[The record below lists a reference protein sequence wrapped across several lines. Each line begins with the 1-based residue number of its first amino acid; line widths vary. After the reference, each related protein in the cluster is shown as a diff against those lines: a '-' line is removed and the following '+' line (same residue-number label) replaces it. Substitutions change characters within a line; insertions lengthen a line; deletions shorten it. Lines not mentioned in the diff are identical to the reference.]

1 MITNRKLITSC
12 GVILATAVSATWAVK
27 NTEAQTST
35 DIACT
40 ETPDCSALGYTKNSS
55 DCPDGGIKCPFDD
68 RKMFCVSGEAIDF
81 QFQNELNLYDIV
93 YSDGTTSQTY
103 NANKL
108 AIGLVAYVHPNGKKN
123 HGLMISL
130 DQPPAQTRAEA
141 IKRCSGY
148 VTKGTKS
155 SNWHLPDMAELMMIS
170 SGNDASN
177 EYTNLINAL
186 NKVPGA
192 NRLGRSYTESYC
204 LSGTADYNKTYLN
217 ATPACSSYNKSGTC
231 TATGST
237 SGSCTATGTVSGTC
251 NTSGKVNVT
260 SVDIICT
267 ETSSDS
273 YGALISLPQQAS
285 MICRSYSGYRYGKLS
300 GKASYSD
307 SCTATPSF
315 SKSCTVKK
323 DFSKQCTATIA
334 VDGTNRL
341 EDTVY
346 WSISDNPTTSGN
358 WLYANL
364 NSTTG
369 WAEGGSLSAKYGH
382 YRCVASF

>member
-1 MITNRKLITSC
+1 MITNRKLITSW

-217 ATPACSSYNKSGTC
+217 AAPACSSYNKSGTC

-237 SGSCTATGTVSGTC
+237 SGSCTVNGSTSGTC
-251 NTSGKVNVT
+251 TGSLVPGRCPSGTSQQSGCPNVGSITMRCYKDNTGAMTQVPCYSAGECTVT
-260 SVDIICT
+260 K
-267 ETSSDS
+267 S
-273 YGALISLPQQAS
+273 Y
-285 MICRSYSGYRYGKLS
+285 
-300 GKASYSD
+300 
-307 SCTATPSF
+307 
-315 SKSCTVKK
+315 SKSCTVNKNY
-323 DFSKQCTATIA
+323 SKQCTATIA

>member
-1 MITNRKLITSC
+1 MITNRKLITSW

-237 SGSCTATGTVSGTC
+237 KGSCTATGSTSGTC
-251 NTSGKVNVT
+251 TGSIVRGRCPSGTSQQSSCPGGGSATMRCYNPNTGVSTNIPCSYVSECTVT
-260 SVDIICT
+260 K
-267 ETSSDS
+267 
-273 YGALISLPQQAS
+273 G
-285 MICRSYSGYRYGKLS
+285 
-300 GKASYSD
+300 YSD
-307 SCTATPSF
+307 SCTVT
-315 SKSCTVKK
+315 KNY
-323 DFSKQCTATIA
+323 SKQCTATIA

>member
-1 MITNRKLITSC
+1 MITNRKLITSW

-217 ATPACSSYNKSGTC
+217 AAPACSSYNKSANC

-237 SGSCTATGTVSGTC
+237 SGSCTATGNTSGTC
-251 NTSGKVNVT
+251 TGRLVQGRCPSGTSQSSGCPNVGSLT
-260 SVDIICT
+260 MRCYNNINGGMTQIPCFSVDECT
-267 ETSSDS
+267 VTES
-273 YGALISLPQQAS
+273 Y
-285 MICRSYSGYRYGKLS
+285 
-300 GKASYSD
+300 
-307 SCTATPSF
+307 
-315 SKSCTVKK
+315 SKSCTVNKNY
-323 DFSKQCTATIA
+323 SKQCTATIA

>member
-1 MITNRKLITSC
+1 MITNRKLITSW
-12 GVILATAVSATWAVK
+12 GVILVTAVSATWAVK

-217 ATPACSSYNKSGTC
+217 AAPACSSYNKSANC

-237 SGSCTATGTVSGTC
+237 KGSCTATGNTSGTC
-251 NTSGKVNVT
+251 TGSIVRRRCPSGTSQSSGCPNVST
-260 SVDIICT
+260 AMRCYNSSTGAVVTQIPCYSVSECT
-267 ETSSDS
+267 VTK
-273 YGALISLPQQAS
+273 G
-285 MICRSYSGYRYGKLS
+285 
-300 GKASYSD
+300 YSD
-307 SCTATPSF
+307 SCTVT
-315 SKSCTVKK
+315 KNY
-323 DFSKQCTATIA
+323 SKQCTATIA

>member
-1 MITNRKLITSC
+1 MITRKNTTFA
-12 GVILATAVSATWAVK
+12 VIASTAIVSALWAARK
-27 NTEAQTST
+27 TEAQTST
-35 DIACT
+35 PISCT
-40 ETPDCSALGYTKNSS
+40 ATPDCSTLGYTKNAS

-81 QFQNELNLYDIV
+81 QFQNKIQLYDIV

-108 AIGLVAYVHPNGKKN
+108 AIGLVAYVHPNGQQN
-123 HGLMISL
+123 HGWIISL
-130 DQPPAQTRAEA
+130 DQQPAQTRAEA

-155 SNWHLPDMAELMMIS
+155 SNWHLPDMAELLLIS
-170 SGNDASN
+170 NGNDASN
-177 EYTNLINAL
+177 EYTQLNNAL
-186 NKVPGA
+186 NKIPGA

-204 LSGTADYNKTYLN
+204 LSGTADHGKTYLN
-217 ATPACSSYNKSGTC
+217 AAPACSSYNKSGTC

-237 SGSCTATGTVSGTC
+237 SGTCTATGTVSGTC
-251 NTSGKVNVT
+251 TGTLKWPTCPSGTTAQNYP
-260 SVDIICT
+260 SCQYLF
-267 ETSSDS
+267 S
-273 YGALISLPQQAS
+273 YG
-285 MICRSYSGYRYGKLS
+285 SYNTQLECVPTGSSG
-300 GKASYSD
+300 SYTMVQCQPTVA
-307 SCTATPSF
+307 SCTASPSF
-315 SKSCTVKK
+315 SKSCTVTKNY
-323 DFSKQCTATIA
+323 SKECTATIS

-346 WSISDNPTTSGN
+346 WSISDNPSTSGN

-364 NSTTG
+364 NSTSG
-369 WAEGGSLSAKYGH
+369 MAEAASLSAKYGH

>member
-1 MITNRKLITSC
+1 MITNRKLITSL
-12 GVILATAVSATWAVK
+12 GVILVTAVSGTWAVK

-123 HGLMISL
+123 HGLIISL

-237 SGSCTATGTVSGTC
+237 SGSCTATGSTSGTC
-251 NTSGKVNVT
+251 TGRVVSGRCPSGTSQQSGCPNVDSVT
-260 SVDIICT
+260 MRCYSSSTGTRMIPCYSVDECT
-267 ETSSDS
+267 VT
-273 YGALISLPQQAS
+273 
-285 MICRSYSGYRYGKLS
+285 RSY
-300 GKASYSD
+300 
-307 SCTATPSF
+307 
-315 SKSCTVKK
+315 SKSCTVNKNY
-323 DFSKQCTATIA
+323 SKQCTATIA

>member
-1 MITNRKLITSC
+1 MITNRKLITSW

-204 LSGTADYNKTYLN
+204 LNGTADYNKTYLN
-217 ATPACSSYNKSGTC
+217 ATPACSSYNKSAKC

-237 SGSCTATGTVSGTC
+237 SGSCTATGSTSGTC
-251 NTSGKVNVT
+251 TGRIVQGRCPSGTSQQSSCPNAGSLSAMMRCYNNSAGGSTTIPCFSVSECTVT
-260 SVDIICT
+260 K
-267 ETSSDS
+267 
-273 YGALISLPQQAS
+273 G
-285 MICRSYSGYRYGKLS
+285 
-300 GKASYSD
+300 YSD
-307 SCTATPSF
+307 SCTV
-315 SKSCTVKK
+315 SKNY
-323 DFSKQCTATIA
+323 SKQCTATIA

>member
-1 MITNRKLITSC
+1 MITNRKLITSW

-217 ATPACSSYNKSGTC
+217 GSPNCTAQTKTTTCTCNTNGSCSTSGTC
-231 TATGST
+231 TGQVSWKPVYCRGTISEQCDASNLYVRAMCKEEMG
-237 SGSCTATGTVSGTC
+237 SGSGQYVQRPVECTQSVSACTVNRSC
-251 NTSGKVNVT
+251 SVN
-260 SVDIICT
+260 
-267 ETSSDS
+267 
-273 YGALISLPQQAS
+273 
-285 MICRSYSGYRYGKLS
+285 
-300 GKASYSD
+300 
-307 SCTATPSF
+307 
-315 SKSCTVKK
+315 KSCSCNAGFGSIPFT
-323 DFSKQCTATIA
+323 SIYE
-334 VDGTNRL
+334 N
-341 EDTVY
+341 TVY

>member
-1 MITNRKLITSC
+1 MITNRKLITSW
-12 GVILATAVSATWAVK
+12 GVILVTAVSATWAVK

-217 ATPACSSYNKSGTC
+217 ATPACSSYNKSANC

-237 SGSCTATGTVSGTC
+237 SGSCTVNGSTSGTC
-251 NTSGKVNVT
+251 TGSLVQGRCPPGTSQQSGCPSMGSVSMRCYDQSTGAMKQIPCYSVSECTVT
-260 SVDIICT
+260 K
-267 ETSSDS
+267 S
-273 YGALISLPQQAS
+273 Y
-285 MICRSYSGYRYGKLS
+285 
-300 GKASYSD
+300 
-307 SCTATPSF
+307 
-315 SKSCTVKK
+315 SKSCTVNKNY
-323 DFSKQCTATIA
+323 SKQCTATIA

>member
-1 MITNRKLITSC
+1 MITNRKLITSW

-186 NKVPGA
+186 KKVPGA

-217 ATPACSSYNKSGTC
+217 AAPACSSYNKSANC

-237 SGSCTATGTVSGTC
+237 SGSCTVDGSTSGTC
-251 NTSGKVNVT
+251 TGSLVPGRCPSGTSMVQNRCASSCYILCQSSSNGHT
-260 SVDIICT
+260 TQIPCSTVDECT
-267 ETSSDS
+267 VKK
-273 YGALISLPQQAS
+273 
-285 MICRSYSGYRYGKLS
+285 SYSG
-300 GKASYSD
+300 
-307 SCTATPSF
+307 
-315 SKSCTVKK
+315 SCTVKK
-323 DFSKQCTATIA
+323 NYSKQCTATIA